1 MLQGPQ
7 PMPKKDGGSKEAR
20 SQASE
25 EPAQSVE
32 HEFENIV
39 DVFQIQHHVND
50 VMCGTD

>member
-1 MLQGPQ
+1 MGIKWGFNDDL
-7 PMPKKDGGSKEAR
+7 MVLDGK
-20 SQASE
+20 
-25 EPAQSVE
+25 VLE